1 MPGTRR
7 GRDFELIAGKEI
19 TKVLF
24 LSKENYALAEK
35 HYHMEKIRTVEKL
48 LKRVPI
54 INSWNMV
61 KRMSFAEG
69 MFVQSFAPGSQ
80 VYGLS

>member
-1 MPGTRR
+1 MGNDYWK
-7 GRDFELIAGKEI
+7 GRDFELKSQKEI
-19 TKVLF
+19 CKVLF
-24 LSKENYALAEK
+24 LSKENFALAEK
-35 HYHMEKIRTVEKL
+35 YYHMEKVRTAEKL

-69 MFVQSFAPGSQ
+69 LFV
-80 VYGLS
+80 